1 MGELPVVNRYGAM
14 VERKPRRSGRRV
26 LVVDDEPE
34 TCRLLQV
41 VLEEAGHPV
50 DLATSGAEALEKM
63 GLVEPEAVVLDLTL
77 PDMSGLDLCRELRE
91 WSPAP
96 ILVVSSTTDERTKVR
111 AFDLGADDYLTKPF
125 AIDEFLARLRAA
137 LRRAPREPAPAVLVA
152 GELQLNQVSGQVLR
166 GAQELR
172 LTPTEH
178 KLLRYLMANAGR
190 VLSHSELLR
199 AAWGMG
205 CREDPAT
212 LRVFI
217 AQLRR
222 KIEPDADAPTYLH
235 TVPRIGY
242 RFGSER

>member
-1 MGELPVVNRYGAM
+1 MSLPT
-14 VERKPRRSGRRV
+14 RSNTTGPHV

-34 TCRLLQV
+34 IRRLLHA
-41 VLEEAGHPV
+41 VLAEAGYSV
-50 DLATSGAEALEKM
+50 DLAASGEEALQKV
-63 GLVEPEAVVLDLTL
+63 GRVEPAAVVLDITL
-77 PDMSGLDLCRELRE
+77 PDMSGLDLCRELRK
-91 WSPAP
+91 WSAAP
-96 ILVVSSTTDERTKVR
+96 VLVVSAMTDERTKVQ
-111 AFDLGADDYLTKPF
+111 AFDLGADHYLTKPF
-125 AIDEFLARLRAA
+125 AIDEFLARLHAA
-137 LRRAPREPAPAVLVA
+137 LRRAPSESASAVLVA
-152 GELQLNQVSGQVLR
+152 GELRLNQVSGQVLR

-178 KLLRYLMANAGR
+178 QLLQYLMANAGR
-190 VLSHSELLR
+190 VIPYSELIR
-199 AAWGMG
+199 AVWGMHG
-205 CREDPAT
+205 GENLAT